1 MSTKQAAFIDF
12 VVRKTLE
19 YFTQAAA
26 RSKPVVTIDQAMFER
41 GGWRAAIATLPQKSG
56 CFTEAFSQHLLT
68 RLGDSTTSALFQ
80 EDRTPES
87 QQMFQEWVLNE
98 FREVHH
104 PNSPAVKDHLAALMS
119 SETARKVLQQLEAD
133 KNHTRALLALYSVGG
148 LFSDTL
154 LIQYLINN
162 CEDCVTAEEVQVQ
175 ARFSS
180 SGDGGDDDAED
191 DALSGDGGLAVAPLR
206 TYSDLVDFFSGI
218 IQGFTTRVSE
228 KAARRVLYMNLDE
241 ARMLTRILR
250 IACKG
255 VRSEQQLLWLQLTAQ
270 KHILRSLKDSLAA
283 FMFKGKNLDFV
294 EKTIAHVD
302 SYGKR

>member
-1 MSTKQAAFIDF
+1 MANKQAFVEF
-12 VVRKTLE
+12 VVRKTLD
-19 YFTQAAA
+19 YFTQAAS
-26 RSKPVVTIDQAMFER
+26 RSKPVVSIDQSMFER
-41 GGWRAAIATLPQKSG
+41 GGWRAAIATLPQKNG

-68 RLGDSTTSALFQ
+68 RLGDSTTSSLFQ

-104 PNSPAVKDHLAALMS
+104 PNSPAVKEHLTSLMS

-133 KNHTRALLALYSVGG
+133 RNSTRAILALYSVGG
-148 LFSDTL
+148 IFSDTL
-154 LIQYLINN
+154 LIQFLINN

-175 ARFSS
+175 ARFS
-180 SGDGGDDDAED
+180 DNEDVDDDAL
-191 DALSGDGGLAVAPLR
+191 AGDCGSPVAPLR
-206 TYSDLVDFFSGI
+206 TYSDLIEFFSNI
-218 IQGFTTRVSE
+218 MPTFASRVSE
-228 KAARRVLYMNLDE
+228 KAANRVLYMNLDE
-241 ARMLTRILR
+241 PRTLTRVLR

-270 KHILRSLKDSLAA
+270 KQILRSLKNSMDA

-294 EKTIAHVD
+294 EKTMAHVD
-302 SYGKR
+302 GYGKR